1 MNHPFIKNQ
10 KRIKLKFI
18 LIFCVIV
25 CQSDFLNAQQSKFG
39 NWFIYF
45 GNQKISKKW
54 NWWNE
59 LQVRNYDFVGDVQ
72 QVLMRTGIGYDLVE
86 NNLNALIGYAHVTS
100 YNYQSSDAEK
110 TVSTENRIYQQLNIK
125 NRFNRIFLTHRYRA
139 EQRFFKNDFKFRFR
153 YFLSCNIP
161 ITRSE
166 MTTHALYASFYNEIF
181 LQGKTPFF
189 DRNRAYAAL
198 GYVISP
204 DLKFELGYMNQMIE
218 KSGRNQLQIVIFNS
232 IPFFKE

>member
-1 MNHPFIKNQ
+1 
-10 KRIKLKFI
+10 
-18 LIFCVIV
+18 
-25 CQSDFLNAQQSKFG
+25 
-39 NWFIYF
+39 
-45 GNQKISKKW
+45 
-54 NWWNE
+54 
-59 LQVRNYDFVGDVQ
+59 
-72 QVLMRTGIGYDLVE
+72 
-86 NNLNALIGYAHVTS
+86 
-100 YNYQSSDAEK
+100 
-110 TVSTENRIYQQLNIK
+110 
-125 NRFNRIFLTHRYRA
+125 
-139 EQRFFKNDFKFRFR
+139 
-153 YFLSCNIP
+153 
-161 ITRSE
+161 